1 MARYALVVVLC
12 LGTPVSA
19 GVWGQATGGGAGIRF
34 VDIDGRRVRVRTLGV
49 ESSNQGTLVVFEAGA
64 SNSLGV
70 WDRVL
75 PEVAAFAPTLAYD
88 RAGLGE
94 SEWDDQPPTPQH
106 VADRLR
112 RVLASTDAKPPY
124 VLVGYSWGG
133 ILIRYF
139 AGLHPSEVA
148 GLVFVDPAPLVT
160 ESLADNLAPFEAVG
174 ARRMGYDALLVS
186 ISCAARERGPSRA
199 RGVRRLPSAHGGGY
213 GSPRSATTASGAGR
227 RDRRREVSSAAR
239 TAAPLRRERAFRR
252 RCPPAQPDTARM
264 GPSLPAR
271 HAGGLQPRHP
281 PRSPRGSGSDYLGSQ
296 ASAGHAQALTTSR

>member
-34 VDIDGRRVRVRTLGV
+34 VDIDGRRVRVRTLGA

-112 RVLASTDAKPPY
+112 RVLASTGAKPPY

-139 AGLHPSEVA
+139 AGLYPSEVA
-148 GLVFVDPAPLVT
+148 GLVFVDPSPT
-160 ESLADNLAPFEAVG
+160 GDRIPRRQPG
-174 ARRMGYDALLVS
+174 ALRGGGRRAHGLRRLLVS
-186 ISCAARERGPSRA
+186 ISCAARERCASRA
-199 RGVRRLPSAHGGGY
+199 RGVRRLPWAHGGGH
-213 GSPRSATTASGAGR
+213 GSQESATTASGAGR

-264 GPSLPAR
+264 GPRLPAR
-271 HAGGLQPRHP
+271 HAGRLQPRHP

-296 ASAGHAQALTTSR
+296 ASAGQAQALTTSR

>member
-19 GVWGQATGGGAGIRF
+19 GVWGQATGGGAGTRF
-34 VDIDGRRVRVRTLGV
+34 VDIDGHRVRVRTLGA
-49 ESSNQGTLVVFEAGA
+49 ESSSQGTLVVFEAGA

-94 SEWDDQPPTPQH
+94 SEWDDQAPTPQH

-112 RVLASTDAKPPY
+112 RVLASTGAKPPY

-174 ARRMGYDALLVS
+174 AGRTGYDAYWSRFRALLEN
-186 ISCAARERGPSRA
+186 AAPPVRAEFDVFRGLMEADLDRKNLRP
-199 RGVRRLPSAHGGGY
+199 LPAVPVVVIVAAKYLPLPALQLPFDASAHFDADVRQ
-213 GSPRSATTASGAGR
+213 RSR
-227 RDRRREVSSAAR
+227 I
-239 TAAPLRRERAFRR
+239 
-252 RCPPAQPDTARM
+252 
-264 GPSLPAR
+264 
-271 HAGGLQPRHP
+271 LQEWALA
-281 PRSPRGSGSDYLGSQ
+281 SPRGTLVVSN
-296 ASAGHAQALTTSR
+296 HATHLVPREDPALITWAVRRVLDRPRP